1 LRWARPR
8 VTIAID
14 ATGARKETAMI
25 AVFVTFRYGSE
36 FDEARVRKIADG
48 ARAKFEGMPGLRHKI
63 FTVQPE
69 KREATNCYLWDSEAT
84 ARAFFTDQLVAG
96 VTSLY
101 GVRPTIEYAQ
111 VAAAVE
117 NAR

>member
-1 LRWARPR
+1 
-8 VTIAID
+8 
-14 ATGARKETAMI
+14 MI

-48 ARAKFEGMPGLRHKI
+48 ARARFEGMPG
-63 FTVQPE
+63 
-69 KREATNCYLWDSEAT
+69 

-101 GVRPTIEYAQ
+101 GVRPAIEYAQ